1 MLQTRKDDLT
11 VERRPTAFGDLR
23 NWIAALEAEDELHRI
38 KAEVDWNLELGTI
51 MRLAQGPGTGK
62 ALLFENIKDYNEP
75 ESRCRRV
82 FGCGLNS
89 YRRIAM
95 MLGLPPD
102 THPRELVKIARTLL
116 AGSIPPKLVAT
127 GPVKE
132 NILKGPDI
140 DLYEFPSPHWNRLD
154 GGRYLLTY
162 GGCVT
167 RDPVT
172 GIMNVGIY
180 RGMVAGHDA
189 IPILMWRAQH
199 IGHHFTAWEN
209 GGKSEMPIAVAIGWE
224 PSLGFCAGSPVAKG
238 VCEYDVMGAIRGAPV
253 ELVKCETVDLLVP
266 ASAEIVIEGYISDD
280 PATYESEGPFGE
292 FTGYVSDLPTPRP
305 TMKVT
310 CITHRRDPIL
320 RGSLEGT
327 LPGSYSENSVMSSVQ
342 RAAIA
347 WNILN
352 GAGIPGILDVY
363 APPITNG
370 VNIRVQIKKH
380 YQGQPKQIA
389 AALWGNSAAQYR
401 YKHVIVVEEDID
413 PAQDEQVEWALAH
426 RVNAGEGG
434 VVIFP
439 GIFGSPID
447 PSTPLEDRDVAQLG
461 TGLWNRMLIDATRS
475 WRNARRPEWGGERFP
490 PTVRPAAADEARVK
504 ARWSEYGLGD
514 L

>member
-1 MLQTRKDDLT
+1 
-11 VERRPTAFGDLR
+11 
-23 NWIAALEAEDELHRI
+23 
-38 KAEVDWNLELGTI
+38 
-51 MRLAQGPGTGK
+51 
-62 ALLFENIKDYNEP
+62 
-75 ESRCRRV
+75 
-82 FGCGLNS
+82 
-89 YRRIAM
+89 
-95 MLGLPPD
+95 
-102 THPRELVKIARTLL
+102 
-116 AGSIPPKLVAT
+116 
-127 GPVKE
+127 
-132 NILKGPDI
+132 
-140 DLYEFPSPHWNRLD
+140 
-154 GGRYLLTY
+154 
-162 GGCVT
+162 
-167 RDPVT
+167 
-172 GIMNVGIY
+172 MNVGIY
-180 RGMVAGHDA
+180 RGMIGRKDTAPFLLIKGGQHWGAHFVKWAARKEPMPVAC
-189 IPILMWRAQH
+189 
-199 IGHHFTAWEN
+199 
-209 GGKSEMPIAVAIGWE
+209 VIGWD
-224 PSLGFCAGSPVAKG
+224 PIMPFLAGSPVAPG
-238 VCEYDVMGAIRGAPV
+238 VCEWDVMGAYRGEPAQ
-253 ELVKCETVDLLVP
+253 LVRCETVDLEVP
-266 ASAEIVIEGYISDD
+266 ASAEIVIEGTISDD
-280 PATYESEGPFGE
+280 PTTYETEGPFGE

-305 TMKVT
+305 TMKIT
-310 CITHRRDPIL
+310 CITHRRDPIF

-401 YKHVIVVEEDID
+401 YKHVIVVEEDIG
-413 PAQDEQVEWALAH
+413 PADDEQVEWALAH

-475 WRNARRPEWGGERFP
+475 WKNSRRPEWGGERFP
-490 PTVRPAAADEARVK
+490 PTVRPSPDDEARVN

>member
-1 MLQTRKDDLT
+1 MGFMDMRQ
-11 VERRPTAFGDLR
+11 
-23 NWIAALEAEDELHRI
+23 WIALLEKEGELRRI
-38 KAEVDWNLELGTI
+38 TAEVDWDREVGAIARRVLEKK
-51 MRLAQGPGTGK
+51 GP
-62 ALLFENIKDYNEP
+62 ALLFENIRGYREGRANKLFVSALGAR
-75 ESRCRRV
+75 SRLALALGFPRDVANRDLV
-82 FGCGLNS
+82 QHVMKMN
-89 YRRIAM
+89 REAIA
-95 MLGLPPD
+95 P
-102 THPRELVKIARTLL
+102 VV
-116 AGSIPPKLVAT
+116 VAS
-127 GPVKE
+127 GPVK
-132 NILKGPDI
+132 DI
-140 DLYEFPSPHWNRLD
+140 VLRGDAIDQTQFPVPKWHYLE
-154 GGRYLLTY
+154 GGRYIHTFS
-162 GGCVT
+162 GIVT
-167 RDPVT
+167 RDPQTRV
-172 GIMNVGIY
+172 MNVGIY
-180 RGMVAGHDA
+180 RGMIGKKDTAPFLLIKGGQHWGAHFVKWAAQGQPMPVAC
-189 IPILMWRAQH
+189 
-199 IGHHFTAWEN
+199 
-209 GGKSEMPIAVAIGWE
+209 VIGWD
-224 PSLGFCAGSPVAKG
+224 PIMPFLAGSPVTAG
-238 VCEYDVMGAIRGAPV
+238 VCEWDVMGAYRGEPAQ
-253 ELVKCETVDLLVP
+253 LVHCETVDLDVP
-266 ASAEIVIEGYISDD
+266 ASAEIVIEGFISDD

-310 CITHRRDPIL
+310 CMTHRRDPIL

-490 PTVRPAAADEARVK
+490 PTVRPAAEDEARVR
-504 ARWSEYGLGD
+504 ARWSELGLDD